1 MGKKWCYV
9 IHVKTSTEIMLIV
22 YDTNNKLQSWMFHI
36 LTLRG
41 IQPGPNQQIP
51 FRRLAKHG

>member
-1 MGKKWCYV
+1 M
-9 IHVKTSTEIMLIV
+9 IHVKTSMEIMLIV
-22 YDTNNKLQSWMFHI
+22 YDTNNKLQSWLFHI